1 MCLNLSLPAAFSH
14 CARACQAQVELIGFC
29 PAAKVGARWPS
40 NAAAKLV
47 EFAFNA
53 GGCHAHSPPQV
64 YKEIKH
70 QATTHPPI
78 FHLGAS
84 AVRCFPATYTWS
96 HHNLLPKI

>member
-1 MCLNLSLPAAFSH
+1 MKCFLFFWKIMCLNLSLPSTFSH

-53 GGCHAHSPPQV
+53 ALKPKPN
-64 YKEIKH
+64 KFRNKL
-70 QATTHPPI
+70 
-78 FHLGAS
+78 FAS
-84 AVRCFPATYTWS
+84 FCQKRELWMAKNVAAYIQLSARD
-96 HHNLLPKI
+96 